1 MGWNMAMDSTLEP
14 LTTDATAC
22 TPFGGAIN
30 GMATSIKGV
39 EIRCDAANGYFPT
52 MGFEGSMICLDT
64 TMSNIN
70 PGNTGTDDYWASG
83 LFMPYDYSLATSAAV
98 GADAMQTQFTGD
110 NALMCSK
117 GCVLPD
123 TICANGKLNA
133 NIVGGGTGFNEGTC
147 TLRPNRA
154 NVFETSFSFRCAS
167 GRNFD
172 NRLDAWATTM
182 TQAAGE
188 IHDEEFPLVTS
199 TLALAFNVN
208 AAAYATIMQHRGWN
222 MNPVQALRNGA
233 VYQITVT
240 GCDAF
245 TGDARRRC
253 VQHVLNYWRCEVD
266 FPFEGGTICYD
277 DRTEIACPTHEL
289 GFRCPSSSK
298 KGLWGLL
305 GLLPLVLLCCCL
317 LFLCCI
323 RRRKTEADVHFA

>member
-1 MGWNMAMDSTLEP
+1 MGIPSELDAWNMAMDSTLEP

-70 PGNTGTDDYWASG
+70 PGNTGTDDY
-83 LFMPYDYSLATSAAV
+83 
-98 GADAMQTQFTGD
+98 
-110 NALMCSK
+110 ALMCSK

-154 NVFETSFSFRCAS
+154 NVFETSFSLRCAS
-167 GRNFD
+167 GRTFGNLFTAACVAPATTATITGFNNQCGLVDGAQSVPLWNFD

-199 TLALAFNVN
+199 TLALAFN
-208 AAAYATIMQHRGWN
+208 
-222 MNPVQALRNGA
+222 
-233 VYQITVT
+233 
-240 GCDAF
+240 
-245 TGDARRRC
+245 
-253 VQHVLNYWRCEVD
+253 
-266 FPFEGGTICYD
+266 
-277 DRTEIACPTHEL
+277 
-289 GFRCPSSSK
+289 
-298 KGLWGLL
+298 
-305 GLLPLVLLCCCL
+305 
-317 LFLCCI
+317 
-323 RRRKTEADVHFA
+323 

>member
-1 MGWNMAMDSTLEP
+1 MGIPSELDAWNMAMDSTLEP

-123 TICANGKLNA
+123 PICANG
-133 NIVGGGTGFNEGTC
+133 
-147 TLRPNRA
+147 
-154 NVFETSFSFRCAS
+154 FETSFSFRCAS
-167 GRNFD
+167 GRTFGNLFTATCVAPATTATITGFNNQCGLVDGAQSVPLWNFD

-199 TLALAFNVN
+199 T
-208 AAAYATIMQHRGWN
+208 
-222 MNPVQALRNGA
+222 
-233 VYQITVT
+233 
-240 GCDAF
+240 
-245 TGDARRRC
+245 
-253 VQHVLNYWRCEVD
+253 
-266 FPFEGGTICYD
+266 
-277 DRTEIACPTHEL
+277 
-289 GFRCPSSSK
+289 
-298 KGLWGLL
+298 
-305 GLLPLVLLCCCL
+305 
-317 LFLCCI
+317 
-323 RRRKTEADVHFA
+323 